1 MFARDRIAVSL
12 VKFSRPPV
20 VRVTFAIAAL
30 VLFSCTPSTDAD
42 LAIQFSADQRVSGD
56 APSVVAFDLE
66 PGQYL
71 VEARERDIDVRLTVE
86 ANGTRRQIE
95 DNVPK
100 HGLHATVVSLPAAAP
115 LRVELMNSE
124 HRANSGNVRLRVAR
138 WRGEADQP
146 RGERALGFVA
156 FGKAGEETL
165 VGTTESRTRAVDLL
179 HEAIAHFS
187 KARDDASRAQ
197 AEYTLGHLEYRYRA
211 EYQPAIL
218 AAQRAGELYDSLDD
232 ETGVWHAA
240 TLRAAAEIEV
250 AAGMNASTQGAEQRA
265 LYDSAD
271 RTLAR
276 SARYFIEHSL
286 GVSATYAVNMRGIRG
301 FNEGKYEE
309 AAGYFAEAVKMAR
322 ANHDPGQEAL
332 SLANVAWM
340 HNRLGFIAQATA
352 EYEALLPLIEKERQP
367 AEYSLVAANY
377 GFCLVAMGEFD
388 RALALHTDAIEVAI
402 RSHNDSEHS
411 RHLAALGSLYFRTG
425 DMQRS
430 LESLRAAMVIQERIG
445 DAIARASALRVA
457 GNAASALAQHDLAL
471 DYLRKSV
478 EIDVNPH
485 TSARTRVLIASE
497 LRALGDLRGADAELA
512 RGYESENAFARA
524 IVLNE
529 RGRLRLAQRRVPEAI
544 ADLREA
550 DRQFATLNLDFNR
563 IDTNTALAQAL
574 LASGDIAAAGESADA
589 AISIVRGIRVK
600 SANPEWRAHFLAAR
614 YSPYEARIA
623 VDFAAAD
630 DDEASW
636 RAFRTAE
643 EVRARSLSD
652 RLASGAKR
660 AGAPDPQGDALR
672 AQLTSLQMRLETRM
686 QRQDVDE
693 KGVLELRRAIVETRA
708 KIDAHWLQRG
718 GVSAGE
724 VRLTESLK
732 ELQARIPADTAVLAY
747 FVGDGA
753 SHAWLLT
760 QRELRHAQL
769 AGRAAMQNLADSL
782 VSARRV
788 SVSAVPGERASA
800 AQLFGAL
807 FDDVT
812 QTRLLI
818 IPDGPLNGVPFAA
831 IALPRGGGLLLDR
844 FAIGYS
850 PSLSLALADA
860 PRTGQP
866 PTRVAVVSDPVYA
879 PDDQRLRL
887 AGDPPGNL
895 RGPRPASPNNLT
907 RLPYSALEARTVA
920 KAFGANDVVRLEGF
934 DATLDKVAALSRDR
948 LAVLHFATHAAAR
961 RDLPDQSALYLSE
974 FTADGASLTNSRLTP
989 SDINRAGLR
998 ADLVVLSGCATGDG
1012 GELRGEG
1019 VLGLTYGF
1027 LANGSRSVVAAL
1039 WPIEDAST
1047 ARFMNEFYLAY
1058 RKSGNTADALR
1069 AAQLRTRGTAK
1080 ASVWSSFVVRANG
1093 FP

>member
-1 MFARDRIAVSL
+1 MKI
-12 VKFSRPPV
+12 SRPPV
-20 VRVTFAIAAL
+20 FRVIFAAAAL
-30 VLFSCTPSTDAD
+30 GLFSCTQQADSD
-42 LAIQFSADQRVSGD
+42 LATQFSAEQRITGD
-56 APSVVAFDLE
+56 VPSLVAFDLE

-86 ANGTRRQIE
+86 TGGSRREIE
-95 DNVPK
+95 DNVPR
-100 HGLHATVVSLPAAAP
+100 HGLHAAVVSLRTAGP
-115 LRVELMNSE
+115 LRVTLTNSE
-124 HRANSGNVRLRVAR
+124 HRGNSGTVRLRVAR

-146 RGERALGFVA
+146 RNERALGFVA
-156 FGKAGEETL
+156 FGKAGEETR
-165 VGTTESRTRAVDLL
+165 VGTKESRTRAVDLL

-187 KARDDASRAQ
+187 AARDDASRAQ
-197 AEYTLGHLEYRYRA
+197 AEYTLGHLEYLYRF
-211 EYQPAIL
+211 EFQPAIR

-232 ETGVWHAA
+232 EIGVYNAA

-265 LYDSAD
+265 LYDGAD
-271 RTLAR
+271 RTLAA
-276 SARYFIEHSL
+276 SARFFAEHSL
-286 GVSATYAVNMRGIRG
+286 PVSAAYAVNMRGIRG
-301 FNEGKYEE
+301 FNEGKFEE
-309 AAGYFAEAVKMAR
+309 AAGYFAEAVKLAR
-322 ANHDPGQEAL
+322 ANRDPGQEAL
-332 SLANVAWM
+332 ALANVAWM
-340 HNRLGFIAQATA
+340 HNRLGYIAQATA

-367 AEYSLVAANY
+367 TVYSGIAANY

-388 RALALHTDAIEVAI
+388 RALALHTEAIQIAI
-402 RSHNDSEHS
+402 GAHNDSEHS

-425 DMQRS
+425 DMRRS

-445 DAIARASALRVA
+445 DAVARASALRVA
-457 GNAASALAQHDLAL
+457 GNAASVLEQHDLAL

-485 TSARTRVLIASE
+485 GSARTRVLIASE
-497 LRALGDLRGADAELA
+497 LRALGDLRGAEAELA
-512 RGYESENAFARA
+512 RAYESKNAFARA

-529 RGRLRLAQRRVPEAI
+529 RGRLRLAQKRVEEAI
-544 ADLREA
+544 TDLREA
-550 DRQFATLNLDFNR
+550 DRQFASLGLDYNR

-574 LASGDIAAAGESADA
+574 LASRDVAAAGVAADA
-589 AISIVRGIRVK
+589 AISIVRSIRVK

-623 VDFAAAD
+623 VDFAIAD
-630 DDEASW
+630 SQASW

-652 RLASGAKR
+652 QLASANRGTT
-660 AGAPDPQGDALR
+660 PDPQGDALR
-672 AQLTSLQMRLETRM
+672 AQLTSLQLRLETRM
-686 QRQDVDE
+686 QRQDADE
-693 KGVLELRRAIVETRA
+693 KGVLELRRAIVESRA
-708 KIDAHWLQRG
+708 QIDAHWLRRG

-724 VRLTESLK
+724 VRIAESLSD
-732 ELQARIPADTAVLAY
+732 LQGQLPADTAVLAY

-760 QRELRHAQL
+760 RQELRHSQI
-769 AGRAAMQNLADSL
+769 AGRAAMQRLVDSL
-782 VSARRV
+782 VSARRNRGT
-788 SVSAVPGERASA
+788 AVRSEQASA
-800 AQLFGAL
+800 AQLFGNL

-818 IPDGPLNGVPFAA
+818 VPDGPLNGIPFAA
-831 IALPRGGGLLLDR
+831 VPLPRGDGLLLDR
-844 FAIGYS
+844 FVIGYA
-850 PSLSLALADA
+850 PSLALALNEA
-860 PRTGQP
+860 PKTGAR

-887 AGDPPGNL
+887 AGEPPGNL
-895 RGPRPASPNNLT
+895 RGPLTSANNLT
-907 RLPYSALEARTVA
+907 RLPYSGLEARTVA
-920 KAFGANDVVRLEGF
+920 KAFGPKDIIQLEGF
-934 DATLDKVAALSRDR
+934 DATIERVAALAGDN

-974 FTADGASLTNSRLTP
+974 FAPDGRTLPNSRLTA
-989 SDINRAGLR
+989 SDIDRAGLR
-998 ADLVVLSGCATGDG
+998 AELVVLSGCATGDG

-1058 RKSGNTADALR
+1058 RENGNTADALR
-1069 AAQLRTRGTAK
+1069 AAQLRTRGSAQ

>member
-1 MFARDRIAVSL
+1 MNI
-12 VKFSRPPV
+12 SRPPV
-20 VRVTFAIAAL
+20 FRVIFAAAAL
-30 VLFSCTPSTDAD
+30 GLFSCTPSSDAD
-42 LAIQFSADQRVSGD
+42 LATQFSAEQRVSGD

-66 PGQYL
+66 AGQYL

-86 ANGTRRQIE
+86 AGQSLRQIE
-95 DNVPK
+95 DNVPR
-100 HGLHATVVSLPAAAP
+100 HGLHATVVSLRTAGP
-115 LRVELMNSE
+115 LRVELTNSE
-124 HRANSGNVRLRVAR
+124 HRGNSGAVRLRVAR
-138 WRGEADQP
+138 WRGQAEEP

-156 FGKAGEETL
+156 FGKAGEETFL
-165 VGTTESRTRAVDLL
+165 GTKESRTRAVDLL

-187 KARDDASRAQ
+187 EARDDASRAQ
-197 AEYTLGHLEYRYRA
+197 AEYTLGHLEYLYRA

-232 ETGVWHAA
+232 ETGVNNAA
-240 TLRAAAEIEV
+240 TLRAAAEIEF

-265 LYDSAD
+265 LYDGAD
-271 RTLAR
+271 RTLA
-276 SARYFIEHSL
+276 ATAKYFTEHSL
-286 GVSATYAVNMRGIRG
+286 AVSAAYAVNMRGIRG

-309 AAGYFAEAVKMAR
+309 AAGYFAKAAKMAHDNR
-322 ANHDPGQEAL
+322 DPGQETV

-340 HNRLGFIAQATA
+340 HNRLGYIAQATR

-367 AEYSLVAANY
+367 ALYSGVAANY

-388 RALALHTDAIEVAI
+388 RALALHTEAIQIAI
-402 RSHNDSEHS
+402 KSHNDSEHS
-411 RHLAALGSLYFRTG
+411 RHLAALGGLYFRTG

-430 LESLRAAMVIQERIG
+430 LESLRAAIVIQERIG

-457 GNAASALAQHDLAL
+457 GNAASVLEQHDLAL

-497 LRALGDLRGADAELA
+497 LRALGDLRGADAELVRA
-512 RGYESENAFARA
+512 HESTNAFARA

-529 RGRLRLAQRRVPEAI
+529 RGRLRLAQKRVPEAI

-550 DRQFATLNLDFNR
+550 DRQFSTLNLDYNR

-574 LASGDIAAAGESADA
+574 LASRDFGGAGAAADA

-623 VDFAAAD
+623 VDFAKGED
-630 DDEASW
+630 GEASW

-652 RLASGAKR
+652 QLASGTAG

-672 AQLTSLQMRLETRM
+672 AQLTALQLRLETRM

-693 KGVLELRRAIVETRA
+693 KGVLELRRAIVEARA
-708 KIDAHWLQRG
+708 QIDAHWLRRG

-724 VRLTESLK
+724 VRIAESLK
-732 ELQARIPADTAVLAY
+732 DLQGQLPANTAVLAY

-753 SHAWLLT
+753 THAWLLT

-769 AGRAAMQNLADSL
+769 AGRATMQRVVDSL
-782 VSARRV
+782 VAARRV
-788 SVSAVPGERASA
+788 SATPVAAERASA
-800 AQLFGAL
+800 AQLFGDL
-807 FDDVT
+807 FDGVS

-831 IALPRGGGLLLDR
+831 VPMPRGDGLLLDR
-844 FAIGYS
+844 FAIGYA
-850 PSLSLALADA
+850 PSLSLALKDV
-860 PRTGQP
+860 PRAGAR

-887 AGDPPGNL
+887 AGEPPGNL

-907 RLPYSALEARTVA
+907 RLPYSGLEARTVA
-920 KAFGANDVVRLEGF
+920 KAFGPNDIVRLEGF
-934 DATLDKVAALSRDR
+934 DATLDKVTALAGDN

-974 FTADGASLTNSRLTP
+974 FGNDGTAIENSRLTA
-989 SDINRAGLR
+989 SEISRAGLR

-1047 ARFMNEFYLAY
+1047 ARFMSEFYSAY
-1058 RKSGNTADALR
+1058 RESGNTADALR
-1069 AAQLRTRGTAK
+1069 TAQLRTRGTAK